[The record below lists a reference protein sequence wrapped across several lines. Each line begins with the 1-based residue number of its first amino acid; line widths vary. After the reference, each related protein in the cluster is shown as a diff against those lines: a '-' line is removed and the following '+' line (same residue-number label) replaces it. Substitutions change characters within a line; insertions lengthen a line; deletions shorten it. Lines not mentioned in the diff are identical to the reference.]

1 MQYLPEHKSPEKD
14 NPEGDNYQ
22 PTDQEKKDLRTVE
35 KLFDQ
40 NKRFKGKYDEK
51 WNDYY
56 NMYRGK
62 QWKEQR
68 PNYRHSEV
76 VNLIFREIQSGVPIQ
91 MDSRPKF
98 EFLPMEPGDIELAEI
113 MNQVCEADWNRYN
126 WLEQLTEMVYDSNIL
141 GTGLGGMGYDPQ
153 EEDGRGAICFSSEDP
168 FYHFPSPLA
177 KDVNK
182 CNQAHIK
189 AEPMSIDEIKK
200 KWPNGKYVKADLIG
214 IKRMDVNG
222 QEKVRFKSPTDAAVA
237 ADGSQQYDVNQQP
250 EALVITCYL
259 DGGFEIEEKEVP
271 EHADDGTV
279 QLKYVQQKAHP
290 QGRKIVIANKVVL
303 ESTPNPHEHGKFPYA
318 RVQNYVNQRQF
329 WGISDIEQLESP
341 QKVFNKLVSFSLDV
355 LTLMGNPVWKVG
367 TSSGVDTE
375 NLFNQPGLII
385 EADDINQVQREEG
398 VQLQPFVLQLID
410 RMKVWFDDV
419 SGSSDSSRGVRPEG
433 VTAASAIQSLQEA
446 TQTRIRQK
454 ARNLDSCLQSLG
466 QLYQSYVF
474 QYYTAPRIFRLTNKD
489 GSRRFFKFS
498 VETTVD
504 PQSGE
509 KQKVARYRPFEQ
521 GEDGKMYEQPEKLM
535 PVNGML
541 DLKVNTGSSLSFAK
555 EQNQNKAI
563 QLFDRKIIDDE
574 EVLKA
579 FDYPNW
585 EAVLQR
591 VTEKK
596 AQMAE
601 QQAMQGQ
608 PAPQA

>member
-1 MQYLPEHKSPEKD
+1 MQYLPEHQAAPKD
-14 NPEGDNYQ
+14 NPEGDNYT
-22 PTDQEKKDLRTVE
+22 PSDEDKKDIRTVE

-40 NKRFKGKYDEK
+40 AKRYKSKYDEK
-51 WNDYY
+51 WNDYN
-56 NMYRGK
+56 NMYRGR

-98 EFLPMEPGDIELAEI
+98 EYLPMEPNDVQLAEI
-113 MNQVCEADWNRYN
+113 INQVCEADWSKYN
-126 WLEQLTEMVYDSNIL
+126 WAEQLTEMIYDSNIL
-141 GTGLGGMGYDPQ
+141 GTGIGGMYFDPQ
-153 EEDGRGAICFSSEDP
+153 ANDGQGAICFDSEDP
-168 FYHFPSPLA
+168 FYQFPDPMA

-182 CNQAHIK
+182 CSKFYIK
-189 AEPMSIDEIKK
+189 AEPLSIDEIKK
-200 KWPNGKYVKADLIG
+200 RYANGKYVKPDLIG
-214 IKRMDVNG
+214 IKKMDFHD
-222 QEKVRFKSPTDAAVA
+222 QDKVRFKSPVDTAVK
-237 ADGSQQYDVNQQP
+237 ADGSQAYDVNEQP
-250 EALVITCYL
+250 QALVITCYI
-259 DGGFEIEEKEVP
+259 DGSFDIEEKPVE
-271 EHADDGTV
+271 EKSDDGTV
-279 QLKYVQQKAHP
+279 NVKYVQAKKHP
-290 QGRKIVIANKVVL
+290 QGRKIVMASKVIL
-303 ESTPNPHEHGKFPYA
+303 ESGPNEYEHRKFPFA

-329 WGISDIEQLESP
+329 WGISDVEQLESP

-367 TSSGVDTE
+367 TASGVDTE

-454 ARNLDSCLQSLG
+454 SRNLDSCLQNLG

-474 QYYTAPRIFRLTNKD
+474 QFYTAPQIFRLTNKD
-489 GSRRFFKFS
+489 GSRRFFKFHVENS
-498 VETTVD
+498 VD
-504 PQSGE
+504 ASGAQS
-509 KQKVARYRPFEQ
+509 KVARYRPFDE
-521 GEDGKMYEQPEKLM
+521 GEDGKIYEGEEVAM
-535 PVNGML
+535 PVSGML
-541 DLKVNTGSSLSFAK
+541 DLKVNTGTSLSFAK
-555 EQNQNKAI
+555 EANQNKAI
-563 QLFDRKIIDDE
+563 QLFDRAIIDEE

-591 VTEKK
+591 VNEKK
-596 AQMAE
+596 AMMAE
-601 QQAMQGQ
+601 QQATQ
-608 PAPQA
+608 PPQ